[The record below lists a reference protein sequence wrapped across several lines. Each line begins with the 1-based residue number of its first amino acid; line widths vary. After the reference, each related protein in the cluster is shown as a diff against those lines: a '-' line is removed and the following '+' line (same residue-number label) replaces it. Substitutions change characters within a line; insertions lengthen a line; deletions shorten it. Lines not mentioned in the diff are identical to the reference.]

1 MNNFLTVL
9 KKELLDIFR
18 DRKAILFTILLPII
32 LYPVMFKFIS
42 IK

>member
-32 LYPVMFKFIS
+32 LYPVMF
-42 IK
+42 